1 MMRVA
6 VFVVTAVQV
15 LIVVG
20 FAISLSGVSD
30 AGQSLVAGQVT
41 LIGIIMAVLMVPA
54 LILAI
59 VGRGVGMALTL
70 SLIALLVLIIGLGQ
84 F

>member
-1 MMRVA
+1 MRVA